1 MVVFRLWVKNTR
13 SLRANRSFLL
23 DEYVP
28 RVEAVSRIW
37 LFRRI
42 STPRAYV
49 ARMHGQ
55 FIRRARQKSSINAN
69 AAGGRALSVSGAW
82 TKITS
87 KNSGPD
93 LSSPTDGSAAR
104 NTKTANKLTGR
115 SEGKRKSGQQANA
128 TEKRRRCMC
137 IIYTECKNTASL
149 KKYRRIWL
157 SFFFPP
163 GLFCCEKEHITSLI
177 RFLN

>member
-13 SLRANRSFLL
+13 SLRTNRSFLL

-49 ARMHGQ
+49 GRMHGQ

-69 AAGGRALSVSGAW
+69 AAGGRALSVSGTW

-87 KNSGPD
+87 KNSRPD
-93 LSSPTDGSAAR
+93 LSSPTAAR

-115 SEGKRKSGQQANA
+115 SERKRKSGQQANA
-128 TEKRRRCMC
+128 TEKRRRCMYYIYRIHKYC
-137 IIYTECKNTASL
+137 IA
-149 KKYRRIWL
+149 KKIQKMQGYD
-157 SFFFPP
+157 
-163 GLFCCEKEHITSLI
+163 
-177 RFLN
+177 